1 MIEIKDISY
10 SYEEG
15 TKALKHISLHIGKG
29 EKVAFLGA
37 NGSGKSTLF
46 LCLNGI
52 LKPQSGKILYNGTPM
67 DYSRK
72 GLLQLRSKVGIV
84 FQDPDNQLF
93 SSSVYQEISFGILNL
108 GVDANTAKI
117 KVENIMEE
125 LEITPYKDRPTH
137 LLSGGQKKQ
146 VSLADILV
154 MEPEVLIM
162 DEPASALDPKH
173 TKLLNDTLDN
183 LHSKGITLIVSTHD
197 VDFALEWADRVVIFN
212 EGEIAGVGA
221 PEEVFP
227 DNQLL
232 EYCNLTC
239 PKALRLYNTLTA
251 QGLLSIDLKVP
262 RNLETLEGY
271 LIHKY
276 KPTGKGC

>member
-1 MIEIKDISY
+1 MIEIKNISF
-10 SYEEG
+10 SYEDG
-15 TKALKHISLHIGKG
+15 TKALKNINLHIGKG
-29 EKVAFLGA
+29 EKIAFLGA

-52 LKPQSGKILYNGTPM
+52 LKPQSGEILYHNKSM

-72 GLLQLRSKVGIV
+72 GMLGLRSKVGIV

-108 GVDANTAKI
+108 GVNEDTARI

-146 VSLADILV
+146 VALADILV

-173 TKLLNDTLDN
+173 TRMLNETLNN
-183 LHSKGITLIVSTHD
+183 LQSKGITLIVSTHD
-197 VDFALEWADRVVIFN
+197 VDFALEWADRVIVFK
-212 EGEIAGVGA
+212 EGEVAGSGS
-221 PEEVFP
+221 PEDIFL
-227 DNQLL
+227 DQQLL
-232 EYCNLTC
+232 EDCNLIG
-239 PKALRLYNTLTA
+239 PKVIKLHTTLVE
-251 QGLLSIDLKVP
+251 QGILSKDLKVP
-262 RNLETLEGY
+262 RNLEILEGY
-271 LIHKY
+271 LIKNHRD
-276 KPTGKGC
+276 